1 MHACACVCVCAY
13 ISTLM
18 GPMGHLRVLK
28 LSVDVFEIVISN
40 SGLAMQWE
48 NVQGGIPVMRR
59 ETRGDGERR
68 RETQR
73 DVDRIH
79 TRSATEQ
86 ASKQASKHTSKHAR
100 CVKRLFSMGCAPC

>member
-18 GPMGHLRVLK
+18 GPMEHLGLLK
-28 LSVDVFEIVISN
+28 PSLDVFEIVISN

-68 RETQR
+68 RETQK
-73 DVDRIH
+73 DAGSYRIH

-86 ASKQASKHTSKHAR
+86 ASKQASTQA
-100 CVKRLFSMGCAPC
+100 SMRDV